1 MVARRAAKADHGSE
15 LTKSEGFNPWVMA
28 SLKESH
34 QARHEDEAV
43 KIGDLEKNS
52 EAIKVVRPKFN
63 KEILPGA
70 IIRERVGDLTLRTGR
85 AGMLRTFI
93 NTIRVE
99 VGRWGPPVVDEDWHA
114 VCQAICMGV
123 EGVGELVP
131 HVWR

>member
-1 MVARRAAKADHGSE
+1 MVWRAVKADDWSE
-15 LTKSEGFNPWVMA
+15 LTESEEVNLWMMA
-28 SLKESH
+28 NLKES
-34 QARHEDEAV
+34 QARREDEAV
-43 KIGDLEKNS
+43 KIGDLEKIS

-63 KEILPGA
+63 QEILRGA

-99 VGRWGPPVVDEDWHA
+99 VGPWGPPVVDEDWHA

-123 EGVGELVP
+123 EAV
-131 HVWR
+131 